1 MDFSDFTEY
10 LGHAEAVRTPPR
22 LCDMHKLLDALNNPQ
37 ESFASIH
44 IAGTNGK
51 GSTAAF
57 IESALRCTGYKT
69 GLYTSPHV
77 SRLTERIRVCGLEI
91 PDTDLCAL
99 GARVQAAEWAQN
111 LTLNYFQILTAIGF
125 LYFEEQGI
133 KIAVIEAGLGGRLD
147 PTNVLS
153 PLVAVITHIG
163 MDHTKVLGD
172 TLAKIAFEKAGIV
185 KPGCDVVLL
194 AQEAEAERPVEEACE
209 KQGARLRKTR
219 ALPARIQGG
228 RLYVQTDMGELPLGV
243 SGNYQAENAA
253 VALAALAALRRRGF
267 DMTDNALRDGLQ
279 NARWPGRFELL
290 RENPPLILDGAHNPQ
305 GARSL
310 ANSLGA
316 YYPGRK
322 CVFLMAAMRDK
333 DVDGCLRA
341 VAPLARA
348 MIAIPLDNPRAYSA
362 QELCT
367 LMLQHCS
374 EAFVSDGV
382 ESALRLSQTLLREGD
397 VACAF
402 GSLYLAD
409 PLRRAI
415 ETINNE

>member
-1 MDFSDFTEY
+1 MDYPGFMEY

-22 LCDMHKLLDALNNPQ
+22 ICDMQKLLDALGNPHNSF
-37 ESFASIH
+37 ESVH

-57 IESALRCTGYKT
+57 IESALRCAGYTT

-77 SRLTERIRVCGLEI
+77 TRLNERIRVCGQDI
-91 PDTDLCAL
+91 PDADLCAL

-125 LYFEEQGI
+125 LYFAEQGV
-133 KIAVIEAGLGGRLD
+133 KFAVVEAGLGGRLD

-163 MDHTKVLGD
+163 MDHTAVLGD
-172 TLAKIAFEKAGIV
+172 TLAKIASEKAGIV
-185 KPGCDVVLL
+185 KPDCDVVLL
-194 AQEAEAERPVEEACE
+194 AQESEAERPVEEAC
-209 KQGARLRKTR
+209 KAQGARLHKPP

-228 RLYVQTDMGELPLGV
+228 KLFAQTDMGELPLGV

-253 VALAALAALRRRGF
+253 VALAALGALRQRGF
-267 DMTDNALRDGLQ
+267 DMPDNALREGLQ

-305 GARSL
+305 GAQSL
-310 ANSLGA
+310 ANSLAA
-316 YYPGRK
+316 YYPGQK

-333 DVDGCLRA
+333 DVIGCLRA

-348 MIAIPLDNPRAYSA
+348 MIAIPLDSPRAYTA
-362 QELCT
+362 QELCS
-367 LMLQHCS
+367 LMLQYCG

-409 PLRRAI
+409 PLRRAMEI
-415 ETINNE
+415 MNN